1 MRTLWDRE
9 MSAEVALLG
18 DISPARRIKLVSD
31 VIDDTVASLPDAGQ
45 DLLTGE
51 AGAAV
56 EAAIRAIHAA
66 VGGSSE
72 DEPADELFDELLEL
86 AEDVDVMPLWQLFMG
101 LSYCV
106 AVVPM
111 KIGVG
116 TTEEVL
122 SALYDTVRDCQ
133 DLPEFPV
140 GTAEDVVLA
149 VESANDRC
157 VASIA
162 RQKTLI
168 REAADQG

>member
-18 DISPARRIKLVSD
+18 DIASARRLKLVSD
-31 VIDDTVASLPDAGQ
+31 VIDDTVASLPDTAQ

-56 EAAIRAIHAA
+56 EAAIRSIHAA
-66 VGGSSE
+66 VNGSSQ

-86 AEDVDVMPLWQLFMG
+86 AEDVDVIPLWQLFMA
-101 LSYCV
+101 LSHCV
-106 AVVPM
+106 AVVPLQ
-111 KIGVG
+111 IGVG

-122 SALYDTVRDCQ
+122 SALYDTVRDCEE
-133 DLPEFPV
+133 LPEFPV

-157 VASIA
+157 MGSIV
-162 RQKTLI
+162 RQKRLI
-168 REAADQG
+168 REAV